1 MDQSVASAAPRR
13 GFKEF
18 VRKFFVTLKRNPH
31 NIAMF
36 MMLITYVFYSFNLTN
51 ISKATAYIN
60 RANMGQCQ
68 FLAMLLGI
76 LAFVSFLRAFPRREK
91 PSLVMIGLTVL
102 MLIVITAA
110 EFLYVYRINY
120 ALSDPVH
127 PMQVRDAK
135 NELNEAGIAIYAA
148 RGVVSVHIILLI
160 ICIGLI
166 VALPVY
172 SKLIKKINTS
182 IDVAGNE
189 NMGTIDMASE
199 DE

>member
-1 MDQSVASAAPRR
+1 MEQSVASVKPRR

-18 VRKFFVTLKRNPH
+18 VRKFFVSLKRNPH

-36 MMLITYVFYSFNLTN
+36 MMLVTYVFYSLNLTQ
-51 ISKATAYIN
+51 ISNTTAYIN

-68 FLAMLLGI
+68 FVSMLLGI
-76 LAFVSFLRAFPRREK
+76 LSFVSFLRAFPRREK
-91 PSLVMIGLTVL
+91 PKLVMIGLTVL
-102 MLIVITAA
+102 MLAASTAA
-110 EFLYVYRINY
+110 EFIYMTRINS
-120 ALSDPVH
+120 ALNDPKFTIRE
-127 PMQVRDAK
+127 PDGS
-135 NELNEAGIAIYAA
+135 LNIAGKAIYAA
-148 RGVVSVHIILLI
+148 QPVVSVHIILLL

-172 SKLIKKINTS
+172 GKLIKKINTS

-189 NMGTIDMASE
+189 NMAAIDMAGE